1 MKKYSDYIIAL
12 DLDET
17 LLDSNGQISET
28 TLKTL
33 LKCKELGFN
42 IAISSTRGYG
52 TCTKFAEAISAD
64 YVCCQAG
71 NMIVDKD
78 KNIIYEHPFSKKE
91 LSDFIDHFSKYTN
104 DFIIDSDSYL
114 YGGLDDDF
122 AHSWGVIYKNTEEV
136 KHERFNRMR
145 DILDAGMADNNKK
158 YEGRIEKVLVEGSSK
173 TNIKTLT
180 GRTES
185 MKIVNFYGSRD
196 MIGKIVEV
204 RITEGKTYSLVGE
217 VI

>member
-1 MKKYSDYIIAL
+1 
-12 DLDET
+12 
-17 LLDSNGQISET
+17 
-28 TLKTL
+28 
-33 LKCKELGFN
+33 
-42 IAISSTRGYG
+42 
-52 TCTKFAEAISAD
+52 
-64 YVCCQAG
+64 
-71 NMIVDKD
+71 
-78 KNIIYEHPFSKKE
+78 
-91 LSDFIDHFSKYTN
+91 
-104 DFIIDSDSYL
+104 
-114 YGGLDDDF
+114 
-122 AHSWGVIYKNTEEV
+122 
-136 KHERFNRMR
+136 
-145 DILDAGMADNNKK
+145 MADNNKK